1 MLIDRFKAIS
11 ASVRLLGNS
20 KTKLI
25 VVCKNQSFDRIKT
38 LIDLGHQD
46 FGENKV
52 QEAKIKWTSFM
63 EKNKNIN
70 LHFIGKLQSNKAK
83 EAVNLFSHIH
93 SLDSQKL
100 AEILDKEELEQ
111 KKKLKYFIQINTGNE
126 KQKAGINLESSGE
139 FIKFCKSK
147 TKLNIIGLM
156 CIPPL
161 GQNPSSHFSELS
173 NLARMINLK
182 ELSIGMS
189 NDFKIAIEHHATYV
203 RIGSSIFSKN

>member
-161 GQNPSSHFSELS
+161 GQNPSSHFSKLS